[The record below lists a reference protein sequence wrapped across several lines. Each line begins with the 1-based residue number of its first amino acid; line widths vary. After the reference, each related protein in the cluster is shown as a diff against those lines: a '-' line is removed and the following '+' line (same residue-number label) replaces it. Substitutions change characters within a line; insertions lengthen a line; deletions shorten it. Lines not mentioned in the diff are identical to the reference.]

1 LDIIRKDNMKFI
13 NFLQGKKTFIV
24 VLVTAV
30 FNMLVTFNL
39 ITVTSDQ
46 LVAINGV
53 LVALGGAAIRLGIS
67 NK

>member
-1 LDIIRKDNMKFI
+1 MKFI